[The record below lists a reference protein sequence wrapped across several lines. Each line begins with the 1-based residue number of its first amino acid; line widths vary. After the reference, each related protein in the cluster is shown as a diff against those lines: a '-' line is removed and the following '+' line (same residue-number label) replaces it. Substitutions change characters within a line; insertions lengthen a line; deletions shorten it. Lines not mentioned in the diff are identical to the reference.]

1 MQNKNLIMD
10 PNRLK
15 KARPDLWPVFLGIL
29 FEEAPDFHEMIT
41 NSPTIRVL
49 LDKLDGKLTFK
60 VSDLPTRA
68 QALIYKATEEAKQR
82 DAKNDQKK

>member
-1 MQNKNLIMD
+1 MPNKNLIMD

-15 KARPDLWPVFLGIL
+15 NARPDLWPVFLKIL
-29 FEEAPDFHEMIT
+29 KDDSPDFHEMIT
-41 NSPTIRVL
+41 NSPTIKVL

-60 VSDLPTRA
+60 VCELPSRA

-82 DAKNDQKK
+82 AKLNDKN